1 MTGENTATVAMSP
14 GGPGRRLSERR
25 GAVAA
30 LVVGALV
37 LAIEMAVPLFGAR
50 WANDGLVIIAAAI
63 AIHGLFSLYDLQH
76 RSPQWYLL
84 GLVVLTGFLGIA
96 YASGLSE
103 VSNAAGEQA
112 LRFSLGEAVG
122 GGAGAWTQ
130 MTISGLAMGMLI
142 FIMASGM
149 TLTFGLM
156 GVLNLGHSAFITIGA
171 YILMTFAI
179 SGWGRELSGA
189 ESVMANVGLLLVVV
203 LVALVVAGIVGLLF
217 ERLIVKPV
225 YDNHLKQILVTVG
238 GGIIITQLIIAIAGP
253 NEVQLN
259 QPATLSGSFV
269 VGPVVVETFRLV
281 SVAVGVFIFWGMLR
295 VINHTKVG
303 ILIRAGVQSTEMVE
317 ALGYR
322 IKMLFIA
329 VFMAGSALA
338 AVGGVFWGLYDTLI
352 HPEIGGLRLFQIIIV
367 IIIGGLGS
375 ITGCFFGALL
385 LGLMTN
391 YVGFLAPEVA
401 EFSSI
406 ALMVA
411 VLMWRP
417 QGLIPVIR
425 M

>member
-1 MTGENTATVAMSP
+1 MSSAEETATAAVA
-14 GGPGRRLSERR
+14 GPGLAQRLAERR
-25 GAVAA
+25 GAVLA
-30 LVVGALV
+30 LVLGALV
-37 LAIEMAVPLFGAR
+37 FLIETLAPLFGAR
-50 WANDGLVIIAAAI
+50 WVNDVIVVVAAGFAV
-63 AIHGLFSLYDLQH
+63 HGALALYDLQY
-76 RSPQWYLL
+76 RAPQWYLL
-84 GLVVLTGFLGIA
+84 ALVVVTGFLAIA
-96 YASGLSE
+96 YHSGLSPTGAE
-103 VSNAAGEQA
+103 GMAFSVGDA
-112 LRFSLGEAVG
+112 LTS
-122 GGAGAWTQ
+122 GAGSWTQ
-130 MTISGLAMGMLI
+130 MTINGLAMGLLI

-171 YILMTFAI
+171 YVLMTFMV
-179 SGWGRELSGA
+179 SDWGRGLSGA
-189 ESVMANVGLLLVVV
+189 ESVVANVGLLALVV
-203 LVALVVAGIVGLLF
+203 LVALVIAGVVGLLF

-238 GGIIITQLIIAIAGP
+238 GGIIITQLIIAISGP

-259 QPATLSGSFV
+259 QPATLSGSFI
-269 VGPVVVETFRLV
+269 VGPVVVEIFRLV
-281 SVAVGVFIFWGMLR
+281 AVLVGLAIFWGMLR
-295 VINHTKVG
+295 LINHTKVG

-317 ALGYR
+317 AMGYR

-385 LGLMTN
+385 LGLLSN
-391 YVGFLAPEVA
+391 YVGFVAPEVA

>member
-1 MTGENTATVAMSP
+1 MSSAENTATAAAV
-14 GGPGRRLSERR
+14 GPGLARRMAARR
-25 GAVAA
+25 GAMLA
-30 LVVGALV
+30 LAIGALV
-37 LAIEMAVPLFGAR
+37 FLVEMLVPLFGAR
-50 WANDGLVIIAAAI
+50 WVNDIIAVFAAGF
-63 AIHGLFSLYDLQH
+63 AVHGALALYDLQQ
-76 RSPQWYLL
+76 RAPQWYLL
-84 GLVVLTGFLGIA
+84 ILVVVTGFLGIA
-96 YASGLSE
+96 YHGGLS
-103 VSNAAGEQA
+103 AAGA
-112 LRFSLGEAVG
+112 DGLAFSLGDAVT
-122 GGAGAWTQ
+122 AGVGSWTQ
-130 MTISGLAMGMLI
+130 MTINGLAMGLLI

-171 YILMTFAI
+171 YVLMTFLV
-179 SGWGRELSGA
+179 SDWGRSLSTA
-189 ESVMANVGLLLVVV
+189 DSVVANVGLLAIVV
-203 LVALVVAGIVGLLF
+203 LVALVIAGIVGLLF
-217 ERLIVKPV
+217 ERLIVRPV

-238 GGIIITQLIIAIAGP
+238 GGIIITQMIIAISGP

-259 QPATLSGSFV
+259 QPATLSGSFI

-281 SVAVGVFIFWGMLR
+281 AVAVGLAIFWGMLR
-295 VINHTKVG
+295 LINHTKVG

-385 LGLMTN
+385 LGLLSN
-391 YVGFLAPEVA
+391 YVGFVMPEVA